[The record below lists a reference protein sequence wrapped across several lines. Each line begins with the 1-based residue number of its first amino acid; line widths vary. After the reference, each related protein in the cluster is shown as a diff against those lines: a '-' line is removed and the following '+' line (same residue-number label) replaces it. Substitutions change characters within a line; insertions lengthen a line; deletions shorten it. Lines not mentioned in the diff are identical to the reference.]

1 MATSKAKSNV
11 DEATKL
17 QEMQGGQD
25 LKNAYIKQRASI
37 LASNP
42 SLLGNSIPEYR
53 EGMNLQDAFKQ
64 MSFIAG
70 GRGRGD
76 AAVPARRSALDRT
89 VEPGNPLAA
98 MPSREASAAVPY
110 RKGTM
115 SERSIP
121 HRNPHDPNP
130 RTKKRSGETSIS
142 DLDRQEKSLAWMA
155 DPKNNKGRTE
165 FKKYQSA
172 PATGGDPGR
181 IKGRVVSGLE
191 GYQSNP
197 DQYLEDSMPGGLF
210 ERMRDEDN
218 STIQKAVFGSP
229 ASKDYKA
236 TGLDPNDEASGQQA
250 KFGTGTPAVAGQGFY
265 ETPYGRISARK
276 ANPGEVFTPADQS
289 KNKDE
294 EEFRSA
300 IEESKNAIKN
310 SKEKNEEADSS
321 ALENVSSAK
330 YMGESKT
337 PMMTM
342 NRDEND
348 PQFGDIGYT
357 MPSTGVQN
365 TLSNPTMEAANKSLV
380 DQTDALRKKYPLIFK
395 EGTTQNK
402 AYVADFNAANPKY
415 NQLNDFDKLS
425 ARTGYM
431 SKMKDNPA
439 YAEDLPLDKK
449 PESQRILP
457 IAGPSDLQPD

>member
-115 SERSIP
+115 SERSIL

-130 RTKKRSGETSIS
+130 RTKKGFGDTSTS
-142 DLDRQEKSLAWMA
+142 ELDRQEKSAAWMA

-276 ANPGEVFTPADQS
+276 ANPGEVFTPADKETKDFQS
-289 KNKDE
+289 GMKEVGGYDPNAE
-294 EEFRSA
+294 SGSIQNPEFKGA
-300 IEESKNAIKN
+300 
-310 SKEKNEEADSS
+310 
-321 ALENVSSAK
+321 
-330 YMGESKT
+330 SKT
-337 PMMTM
+337 PMGY
-342 NRDEND
+342 RDAKD
-348 PQFGDIGYT
+348 TYSYTAPIG
-357 MPSTGVQN
+357 TGPKN
-365 TLSNPTMEAANKSLV
+365 TSSNPAIETANKSLV
-380 DQTDALRKKYPLIFK
+380 DQTDDLRKKYPLIFEK
-395 EGTTQNK
+395 GTTQNA
-402 AYVADFNAANPKY
+402 AYVADFNKAIPDYAK
-415 NQLNDFDKLS
+415 LNNFDKLS

-431 SKMKDNPA
+431 SKMKDNPT
-439 YAEDLPLDKK
+439 YAETPSAPLPGVPTPSSKAPQYPNK
-449 PESQRILP
+449 P
-457 IAGPSDLQPD
+457 